1 MKEEVVIGL
10 EIHIQ
15 LMTKGKYFVSA
26 VLIISVKEAPTPIPV
41 RCVWVCPVHFPYL
54 IKKY

>member
-1 MKEEVVIGL
+1 MKKEVVIGL

-15 LMTKGKYFVSA
+15 LMSKAKMFCHCSTDYIGKNP
-26 VLIISVKEAPTPIPV
+26 IPIPV
-41 RCVWVCPVHFPYL
+41 RCVWVYPVHFPYL

>member
-15 LMTKGKYFVSA
+15 LMTKAKIFCQCIRICRKNFGRFK
-26 VLIISVKEAPTPIPV
+26 L
-41 RCVWVCPVHFPYL
+41 
-54 IKKY
+54 